1 MINLWN
7 RQSITIAT
15 EQFDTSQ
22 YKTAMAFQYKKL
34 WAYLYIILPVSYAL
48 RVGSAI
54 SPHAEWA
61 RLFNPSVDPSVEW
74 KRGIYCYFIY
84 KTHINYKA
92 SRGSNDTSIVAILNV
107 MAQTALSFIAIL
119 AIHLC
124 YTTIVYGIASMII
137 MMMHYFFP
145 IMAIHYT
152 QCLVSLIMTN
162 FILYHIALIFADV
175 LRHFN
180 MITIEDIYDN
190 PLTPFYI
197 MAALMVHNIL
207 LLSSITHVAIWL
219 NCVPLFFLVCTNPI
233 RDVCTLISTPL
244 YVFHGITLI
253 IETLHNRFFP
263 SPASRDV
270 MNPSLPEGQLPYASE
285 VPANVIIATPY
296 RKNDEILNDHL
307 SDHYI
312 SPVLEFFS
320 CTRNC
325 F

>member
-7 RQSITIAT
+7 RLWNRPSIAI

-22 YKTAMAFQYKKL
+22 YETAMRFQYMKL
-34 WAYLYIILPVSYAL
+34 WVYILTILPVSYAL
-48 RVGSAI
+48 RVGRII
-54 SPHAEWA
+54 SPYVEWA
-61 RLFNPSVDPSVEW
+61 RLCNLGVKW
-74 KRGIYCYFIY
+74 KWQIYGNFIY
-84 KTHINYKA
+84 KTCINYKEF
-92 SRGSNDTSIVAILNV
+92 RGSNDISIVDLLIV
-107 MAQTALSFIAIL
+107 MAQTALDFIAIL

-124 YTTIVYGIASMII
+124 HTTIVYGIASMII

-197 MAALMVHNIL
+197 MAALMVCNIL

-219 NCVPLFFLVCTNPI
+219 NCVPLFFLVCTNPV
-233 RDVCTLISTPL
+233 RDVCTLVSTPL

-253 IETLHNRFFP
+253 IETLHNKFFP

-270 MNPSLPEGQLPYASE
+270 MNPSLPEGQLPYANE

-296 RKNDEILNDHL
+296 RKNDEILNDH
-307 SDHYI
+307 YI

-320 CTRNC
+320 CTRNY

>member
-7 RQSITIAT
+7 RLWNRPSIAI
-15 EQFDTSQ
+15 EQFDTFQ
-22 YKTAMAFQYKKL
+22 YKTAMRFQYMKL
-34 WAYLYIILPVSYAL
+34 WVYYLLTILPVSYAL
-48 RVGSAI
+48 RVGRII
-54 SPHAEWA
+54 SPYVAWA
-61 RLFNPSVDPSVEW
+61 RLCNLDVKW
-74 KRGIYCYFIY
+74 KWGIYCYFIY
-84 KTHINYKA
+84 RTCINYKA
-92 SRGSNDTSIVAILNV
+92 SRGSNDISIVAMLNV
-107 MAQTALSFIAIL
+107 MGQTALRFIAIL

-124 YTTIVYGIASMII
+124 QTTIVYGIASMII

-145 IMAIHYT
+145 IMAVHYT

-197 MAALMVHNIL
+197 MAALMVCNIL

-219 NCVPLFFLVCTNPI
+219 NCVPLFFLVCTNPV

-244 YVFHGITLI
+244 YVFHSIALL

-263 SPASRDV
+263 PPASCDET
-270 MNPSLPEGQLPYASE
+270 NALFTEEQLPYASE
-285 VPANVIIATPY
+285 VLANVITAIPY
-296 RKNDEILNDHL
+296 RKNDEILNDH
-307 SDHYI
+307 YI
-312 SPVLEFFS
+312 SPVTEFF
-320 CTRNC
+320 RRVLRD
-325 F
+325 

>member
-1 MINLWN
+1 
-7 RQSITIAT
+7 
-15 EQFDTSQ
+15 
-22 YKTAMAFQYKKL
+22 
-34 WAYLYIILPVSYAL
+34 
-48 RVGSAI
+48 
-54 SPHAEWA
+54 
-61 RLFNPSVDPSVEW
+61 
-74 KRGIYCYFIY
+74 
-84 KTHINYKA
+84 
-92 SRGSNDTSIVAILNV
+92 
-107 MAQTALSFIAIL
+107 MAQTALDFIAIL

-124 YTTIVYGIASMII
+124 HTTIVYGIASMII

-197 MAALMVHNIL
+197 MAALMVCNIL

-219 NCVPLFFLVCTNPI
+219 NCVPLFFLVCTNPV

-244 YVFHGITLI
+244 YVIHGIALL
-253 IETLHNRFFP
+253 IETLHNRFFT
-263 SPASRDV
+263 SPASCDKT
-270 MNPSLPEGQLPYASE
+270 NALFAEDQLPQAK
-285 VPANVIIATPY
+285 VVANVIIATPY
-296 RKNDEILNDHL
+296 EKNDIISNDHE
-307 SDHYI
+307 HYI

-320 CTRNC
+320 CARNY